1 MSSLMDKLNKVA
13 STKEAIRVAINTLNE
28 SEVLNTSAEFDTYPD
43 FIIPPEPEFKTY
55 TVRIDTTNS
64 NPESA
69 CVYQDDAVGMTPG
82 YTGWQNEPMIQ
93 SIKPCVLNNGSVSYY
108 LNKDNY
114 TQKEGGGTA
123 NLTGGDGDVMVE
135 IPKIG
140 YRLWSSGNYQ
150 YVSVTND
157 PAKADYCYY
166 AHSLNSDGDC
176 DKIYYGA
183 YLGYVGSNNLYSRS
197 GVSPTVS
204 TSLTDF
210 RTYAANRG
218 TGYSLEQ
225 FFPRTLLQCL
235 YVIIYKN
242 LNSQAALGQGYTGA
256 SAKANTGA
264 TNSNT
269 FCYGTQDDTTHV
281 KFLGVEDFWGNLYSW
296 LDGIYSDTSNL
307 LTDYRNS
314 QMTSSG
320 HSFQFSTSKGTS
332 SNYSGYINKIM
343 GTNTSGFT
351 KDYNNNT
358 DGTNSTYFADSGG
371 VGPGY
376 FGGCGGHWSNG
387 ANAGAFCL
395 SLGQGASNAYSNVG
409 ARLVY
414 KHLGS

>member
-1 MSSLMDKLNKVA
+1 MSSLIDKLNKVA
-13 STKEAIRVAINTLNE
+13 STKEAIRVAINTLNK
-28 SEVLNTSAEFDTYPD
+28 SEVLNTDAEFDTYPD
-43 FIIPPEPEFKTY
+43 FIAPAYKTY
-55 TVRIDTTNS
+55 TVRINLNDS
-64 NPESA
+64 NPETS
-69 CVYQDDAVGMTPG
+69 CEYQDDAIGMTPG
-82 YTGWQNEPMIQ
+82 YAGWQNEPIIQ
-93 SIKPCVLNNGSVSYY
+93 SIKPCVLNNGSVVYY

-114 TQKEGGGTA
+114 TQQENGGSA
-123 NLTGGDGDVMVE
+123 NLTGGAGDVMVE

-140 YRLWSSGNYQ
+140 YRLWNDGSYQ
-150 YVSVTND
+150 YVSVTTD
-157 PAKADYCYY
+157 PTKENYCYY

-183 YLGYVGSNNLYSRS
+183 YLGYVNSNNLYSRS
-197 GVSPTVS
+197 GVSPTAS
-204 TSLTDF
+204 TSLTNF

-256 SAKANTGA
+256 SAKANTGT
-264 TNSNT
+264 TNSNM

-281 KFLGVEDFWGNLYSW
+281 KFLGVEDFYGNLYSW

-314 QMTSSG
+314 QMTGSG
-320 HSFQFSTSKGTS
+320 HSFQFSTPKGTS
-332 SNYSGYINKIM
+332 SSYSGYINKIM

-358 DGTNSTYFADSGG
+358 DGTSSTYFADYGQ
-371 VGPGY
+371 VIPGY
-376 FGGCGGHWSNG
+376 FGGCGGGWGGG
-387 ANAGAFCL
+387 ADAGAFY
-395 SLGQGASNAYSNVG
+395 LGLRWYASDADSSVG